1 MFSAIKIQ
9 VVLKACSA
17 GQEECFLLLALV
29 DILSTGNPSTGK
41 NSSLINSCR
50 AHIVKSFYTYFT
62 FRILINYDYD
72 PMFQNST
79 KEEYA
84 FHYV

>member
-41 NSSLINSCR
+41 NYNL
-50 AHIVKSFYTYFT
+50 Y
-62 FRILINYDYD
+62 
-72 PMFQNST
+72 
-79 KEEYA
+79 
-84 FHYV
+84 